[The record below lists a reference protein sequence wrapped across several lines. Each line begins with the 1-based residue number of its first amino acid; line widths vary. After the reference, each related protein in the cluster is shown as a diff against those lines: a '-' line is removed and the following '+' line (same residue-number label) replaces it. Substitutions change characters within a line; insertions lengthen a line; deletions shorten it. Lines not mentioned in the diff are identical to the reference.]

1 MVSNDIEIQGFSALQ
16 RELADRIWSL
26 DTQGQVEEFVGT
38 LPKSLRRE
46 AWVVMQMIIAAELD
60 TYMEVSDEVHSYLS
74 SR

>member
-1 MVSNDIEIQGFSALQ
+1 MSNDIEIQGFSALQ

-46 AWVVMQMIIAAELD
+46 AWVVQQMIIAAELD
-60 TYMEVSDEVHSYLS
+60 TVMEISDEVHSYLS

>member
-1 MVSNDIEIQGFSALQ
+1 MSNDIEIQGFSALQ

>member
-1 MVSNDIEIQGFSALQ
+1 MSNDIEIQGFSALQ

-60 TYMEVSDEVHSYLS
+60 TYMEVSNEVHSYLS

>member
-1 MVSNDIEIQGFSALQ
+1 MSNDIEIQGFSALQ

-46 AWVVMQMIIAAELD
+46 AWVVQQMIIAAELD
-60 TYMEVSDEVHSYLS
+60 TYMEVSDEVHNYLS

>member
-1 MVSNDIEIQGFSALQ
+1 MSNDIEIQGFSALQ

-46 AWVVMQMIIAAELD
+46 AWVVQQMIIAAELD

>member
-1 MVSNDIEIQGFSALQ
+1 MSNDIEIQGFSALQ

-26 DTQGQVEEFVGT
+26 DTQHQVEQFVGT

-60 TYMEVSDEVHSYLS
+60 TYMEVTDEVHSYLS

>member
-1 MVSNDIEIQGFSALQ
+1 VSNDIEIQGFSALQ

-60 TYMEVSDEVHSYLS
+60 TYMEVTDEVHSYLS

>member
-1 MVSNDIEIQGFSALQ
+1 MSNDIEIQGFSALQ

-26 DTQGQVEEFVGT
+26 DTQGQVEEFVGQ
-38 LPKSLRRE
+38 LPKSLQRE
-46 AWVVMQMIIAAELD
+46 AWVVMQMIIAGELD

>member
-1 MVSNDIEIQGFSALQ
+1 MSNDIEIQGFSALQ

-38 LPKSLRRE
+38 LPKSLKRE

>member
-1 MVSNDIEIQGFSALQ
+1 MSNDIEIQGFSALQ

-60 TYMEVSDEVHSYLS
+60 TYMEVTDEVHSYLS

>member
-1 MVSNDIEIQGFSALQ
+1 MSNDIEIQGFSALQ

-60 TYMEVSDEVHSYLS
+60 RVDHVDPELESYLR

>member
-1 MVSNDIEIQGFSALQ
+1 MSNDIEIQGFSALQ

-38 LPKSLRRE
+38 LPKCLRRE

>member
-1 MVSNDIEIQGFSALQ
+1 MSNDIEIQGFSALQ

-26 DTQGQVEEFVGT
+26 DTQDQIAEFVGT
-38 LPKSLRRE
+38 LPKNLKRE

-60 TYMEVSDEVHSYLS
+60 TYMEVTDEVHSYLS

>member
-1 MVSNDIEIQGFSALQ
+1 MSNDIEIQGFSALQ
-16 RELADRIWSL
+16 RDLADRIWSM
-26 DTQGQVEEFVGT
+26 DTQDQIAEFVGT
-38 LPKSLRRE
+38 LPKNLKRE

>member
-1 MVSNDIEIQGFSALQ
+1 MSNDIEIQGFSALQ

-26 DTQGQVEEFVGT
+26 DTQDQIAEFVGT
-38 LPKSLRRE
+38 LPKNLKRE

>member
-1 MVSNDIEIQGFSALQ
+1 MSNDIEIQGFSALQ
-16 RELADRIWSL
+16 RELADRIWGL

-46 AWVVMQMIIAAELD
+46 AWVVQQMIIAAELD
-60 TYMEVSDEVHSYLS
+60 TYMEVTDEVHSYLS

>member
-1 MVSNDIEIQGFSALQ
+1 MSNDIEIQGFSALQ

-38 LPKSLRRE
+38 LPRSLRRE

-60 TYMEVSDEVHSYLS
+60 TYMEVTDEVHSYLS